1 MYVGRYHLTPN
12 GNDGSVPETALEVT
26 DEGGQLHG
34 RATPSLWDYDATFDL
49 VPIGHD
55 GEFKLSFY
63 RGGKLFGMEADGQ
76 LEFRGDSA
84 GHATTI
90 QLWQFN
96 RLLSRGS
103 REN

>member
-1 MYVGRYHLTPN
+1 
-12 GNDGSVPETALEVT
+12 
-26 DEGGQLHG
+26 
-34 RATPSLWDYDATFDL
+34 
-49 VPIGHD
+49 
-55 GEFKLSFY
+55 LSFY

-103 REN
+103 RDN